1 MHFGGL
7 FLWLTF
13 LLSYPFYQKNWRT
26 LILLVR
32 LLVPPVQTSGGVYLG
47 FQCPTCMFCFLH
59 ALNYLDL
66 DSPLVQHLLISWQ
79 TVWHP
84 RPFAH
89 LLFKRWCFYLS
100 LYSLFQGLNRIPW
113 TVLYVCVQSIF
124 RLQVAHLY
132 CSVPVGIHWFIAP
145 CRLLMD
151 VG

>member
-113 TVLYVCVQSIF
+113 TVLTSACSQFLDFKWHIF
-124 RLQVAHLY
+124 IVRYLWEY
-132 CSVPVGIHWFIAP
+132 IG
-145 CRLLMD
+145 LLLHVD
-151 VG
+151 S